1 MQASNRL
8 HFLGTHLKQAVEMRA
23 VGIDRRA
30 VELGV
35 TGRRDDTG
43 SCEVPKETRSC

>member
-8 HFLGTHLKQAVEMRA
+8 PFLGIHLKQAVEMRA
-23 VGIDRRA
+23 VGIDKRA

-43 SCEVPKETRSC
+43 SCELSKETRGC